1 MAWTSRAQYC
11 HSHGNTMWCWHYS
24 FISKVTCSNERF
36 ILNRISLAKIYICN
50 SPVCMIIKLQ
60 LLSSASCEGYV
71 FTRVCHSVPRGVVSK
86 HALQVVSQHAL
97 QQGDVLS
104 QHALQQGGGVCSRG
118 VCSGGGCLLPVG
130 VCRDPPR
137 KQTATVADG
146 THPTGMHSCFRIIP
160 KAVGTLW
167 QVKQMHATS
176 GLILYILVST
186 SLVLGMFS
194 TWFTKNVTGTSWYMC
209 IACPIILVL
218 VAMQQIT
225 SHYLP
230 KRRVVSDRKGG
241 K

>member
-1 MAWTSRAQYC
+1 
-11 HSHGNTMWCWHYS
+11 
-24 FISKVTCSNERF
+24 
-36 ILNRISLAKIYICN
+36 
-50 SPVCMIIKLQ
+50 MIIKLQ

-71 FTRVCHSVPRGVVSK
+71 FTRVCHSVHGGVVSH
-86 HALQVVSQHAL
+86 HALKVVSQHAL
-97 QQGDVLS
+97 QWGCYPSMPCSRGVCYPS
-104 QHALQQGGGVCSRG
+104 MPCSRGVCSRG
-118 VCSGGGCLLPVG
+118 VCSGGGCLLPGV
-130 VCRDPPR
+130 VCRDPHPR

-160 KAVGTLW
+160 KVVGTLW

-176 GLILYILVST
+176 GLILYTLVST

-209 IACPIILVL
+209 IACPMILVL

>member
-1 MAWTSRAQYC
+1 
-11 HSHGNTMWCWHYS
+11 
-24 FISKVTCSNERF
+24 
-36 ILNRISLAKIYICN
+36 
-50 SPVCMIIKLQ
+50 MIIKLQ

-71 FTRVCHSVPRGVVSK
+71 FTRVCHSVHGGGGIPACIAGGIPACLAVGG
-86 HALQVVSQHAL
+86 AIPACLAAGGCAIPACL
-97 QQGDVLS
+97 
-104 QHALQQGGGVCSRG
+104 AAGGVCSRG
-118 VCSGGGCLLPVG
+118 VCSGGGCLLPGG

-137 KQTATVADG
+137 NQTATVADG

-176 GLILYILVST
+176 GLILYTLVST

-209 IACPIILVL
+209 IACPMILVL